1 MTELRTGSDGDREPS
16 RLAGGG
22 VARLTADDG
31 ARQLLFDER
40 DHLLASI
47 VDLDA
52 ELAAGDIDPADHAK
66 LREDYT
72 ARAAAV
78 LRALEGGAHPVRPAA
93 AVPVRSRSP
102 VRTALVVVA
111 VAVAAGG
118 AGLGMARGSGER
130 LPGQELSG
138 DIVRGSGDRIA
149 QAQALAA
156 DGRILEAIKLYD
168 EALTADPDN
177 PVALA
182 QRGWLVSRA
191 GLGAE
196 GLETIDRALEIDPE
210 YPDAWFF
217 KAMIHW
223 RITGEPDRARAA
235 FERLLDLDPPA
246 PLADFV
252 RTEALPALDAG
263 APPPSSTP

>member
-1 MTELRTGSDGDREPS
+1 MTDLSAPTGPGA
-16 RLAGGG
+16 AGSAGPDADE
-22 VARLTADDG
+22 AR
-31 ARQLLFDER
+31 RVLLDER
-40 DHLLASI
+40 AHLLASI
-47 VDLDA
+47 KDLDA
-52 ELAAGDIDPADHAK
+52 ELAAGDIDPADHAR

-78 LRALEGGAHPVRPAA
+78 LRALEGGGRPVARPASA
-93 AVPVRSRSP
+93 RGRRRSP
-102 VRTALVVVA
+102 LRTGLVVL
-111 VAVAAGG
+111 AVAAAATG

-130 LPGQELSG
+130 LPGQEVSG

-156 DGRILEAIKLYD
+156 EGQILDAIRLYD
-168 EALTADPDN
+168 EALAADPDS

-196 GLETIDRALEIDPE
+196 GLETIDRALEIDPK

-223 RITGEPDRARAA
+223 RLTGELDQARAA
-235 FERLLDLDPPA
+235 FVRLLELDPPA
-246 PLADFV
+246 PLAEFV
-252 RTEALPALDAG
+252 RNEALPSLAAG